1 MLRSTWRRAGILLVA
16 LGLASTA
23 VATSAGAQVDATP
36 PPGQLTSLDR
46 GWIPERPN
54 EVSDFTTRYVINDT
68 HLESWGSSR
77 VVSANTWDGECETEW
92 NCLDSAVCSS
102 YEDIDCTRGIHFHS
116 QLPLCS
122 ESIETNCVAG
132 LTTQLDGKPRDTSF
146 ARYVDTSGPPFTAP
160 VGKPDWTG
168 TATVTA
174 AYAVA
179 DFPGDVKRGLPPA
192 GRVSLW
198 SADGVA
204 DSSQNSFFAVDVVI
218 SGERS
223 ESTGEVTIWGFHAGV
238 VPVAATR
245 KPIPSP
251 YAPTHLETTY
261 ADGRRSVGGTGEGG
275 GSWLDSECRYSD
287 REYCLRVAG
296 FPKGVNLTLDLR
308 LTTDIAGWL
317 HGRLD
322 EPSVTIRE
330 VDDSTN
336 AVSISGGP
344 VTLPM
349 AVQDVKDADM
359 PADLGSPQWWKDQVG
374 RPQLWTWNLFADG
387 EFRLTWFQR
396 VLPFF
401 KDRSDFEVD
410 WWAVRGVFR
419 HEARC
424 MTSKSELLGL
434 VTTNAMMYSGLPPSF
449 ENGRL
454 TYRVAGLHERPD
466 GSTTRGTYDLIMRK
480 SVAQCLYGLKDAPVS
495 AEVSVISEDG
505 TEQVATTSV
514 AERDGWIVAR
524 ATNFTFSSPRI
535 EVAFNSPEPISIVC
549 LKKSKTAKGP
559 KKITIT
565 SSDGMMPRCPKGY
578 RKQK

>member
-1 MLRSTWRRAGILLVA
+1 
-16 LGLASTA
+16 
-23 VATSAGAQVDATP
+23 
-36 PPGQLTSLDR
+36 
-46 GWIPERPN
+46 
-54 EVSDFTTRYVINDT
+54 
-68 HLESWGSSR
+68 
-77 VVSANTWDGECETEW
+77 
-92 NCLDSAVCSS
+92 
-102 YEDIDCTRGIHFHS
+102 
-116 QLPLCS
+116 
-122 ESIETNCVAG
+122 
-132 LTTQLDGKPRDTSF
+132 
-146 ARYVDTSGPPFTAP
+146 
-160 VGKPDWTG
+160 
-168 TATVTA
+168 
-174 AYAVA
+174 
-179 DFPGDVKRGLPPA
+179 VK
-192 GRVSLW
+192 
-198 SADGVA
+198 
-204 DSSQNSFFAVDVVI
+204 
-218 SGERS
+218 
-223 ESTGEVTIWGFHAGV
+223 
-238 VPVAATR
+238 
-245 KPIPSP
+245 
-251 YAPTHLETTY
+251 
-261 ADGRRSVGGTGEGG
+261 
-275 GSWLDSECRYSD
+275 
-287 REYCLRVAG
+287 
-296 FPKGVNLTLDLR
+296 
-308 LTTDIAGWL
+308 
-317 HGRLD
+317 
-322 EPSVTIRE
+322 IRE
-330 VDDSTN
+330 VDESTN

-344 VTLPM
+344 VTLPI

-466 GSTTRGTYDLIMRK
+466 GSTTRGTYDLVMRK

-535 EVAFNSPEPISIVC
+535 EVTFNSPEPISIVC
-549 LKKSKTAKGP
+549 LKKSKAVKGP
-559 KKITIT
+559 KKVTIT
-565 SSDGMMPRCPKGY
+565 STDGMMPRCPKGY
-578 RKQK
+578 RKRT

>member
-1 MLRSTWRRAGILLVA
+1 MLRSTWRRAGILFVSLC
-16 LGLASTA
+16 LASTA
-23 VATSAGAQVDATP
+23 AATSAGAQEDAAP
-36 PPGQLTSLDR
+36 PSGQLTALDR
-46 GWIPERPN
+46 GWIPEKPN

-68 HLESWGSSR
+68 YLESWGSSR
-77 VVSANTWDGECETEW
+77 VVSANTWDGECDTEW
-92 NCLDSAVCSS
+92 NCLDSAVCTS
-102 YEDIDCTRGIHFHS
+102 YADEDCARGIHFHN

-132 LTTQLDGKPRDTSF
+132 LTAQLSGQPVQTTFS
-146 ARYVDTSGPPFTAP
+146 RYVDTSGPAFTGSLGQPGWA
-160 VGKPDWTG
+160 GG
-168 TATVTA
+168 TVTA
-174 AYAVA
+174 AYPVS
-179 DFPGDVKRGLPPA
+179 DFPGDVERGLPPA

-198 SADGVA
+198 SAEGVA
-204 DSSQNSFFAVDVVI
+204 DERLNSYFAVDVVI
-218 SGERS
+218 SGQRS
-223 ESTGEVTIWGFHAGV
+223 DTTGEVSIWSFHAGV
-238 VPVAATR
+238 VPLAATT
-245 KPIPSP
+245 KPAPSP
-251 YAPTHLETTY
+251 HAPTLLETTY
-261 ADGRRSVGGTGEGG
+261 ADGRRAVGGTGDGG
-275 GSWLDSECRYSD
+275 AWLDFVCRYSD
-287 REYCLRVAG
+287 RAHCLQVAS
-296 FPKGVNLTLDLR
+296 FPEDVTLTLDLR
-308 LTTDIAGWL
+308 LTTNIAGWL

-322 EPSVTIRE
+322 EPSVKIRE
-330 VDDSTN
+330 VDESTN

-344 VTLPM
+344 VTLPI

-466 GSTTRGTYDLIMRK
+466 GSTTRGTYDLVMRK

-535 EVAFNSPEPISIVC
+535 EVTFNSPEPISIVC
-549 LKKSKTAKGP
+549 LKKSKAVKGP
-559 KKITIT
+559 KKVTIT
-565 SSDGMMPRCPKGY
+565 STDGMMPRCPKGY
-578 RKQK
+578 RKRT

>member
-1 MLRSTWRRAGILLVA
+1 MFGSFWRQAAAVLAV
-16 LGLASTA
+16 LGLAMTGPASLA
-23 VATSAGAQVDATP
+23 AADVDQVQ
-36 PPGQLTSLDR
+36 PPGQLTALDR
-46 GWIPERPN
+46 GWIPPQP
-54 EVSDFTTRYVINDT
+54 SQLTDFTTRYVINDT

-102 YEDIDCTRGIHFHS
+102 YEDTDCTRGIHFHT

-132 LTTQLDGKPRDTSF
+132 LTAQLDGQPRGTSF
-146 ARYVDTSGPPFTAP
+146 ARYVDTSGPPFTGL

-198 SADGVA
+198 TADGVA
-204 DSSQNSFFAVDVVI
+204 ELSQNSFFAVDVVI
-218 SGERS
+218 AGERS

-287 REYCLRVAG
+287 REYCLRVAR
-296 FPKGVNLTLDLR
+296 FPKGLNLTLDLR

-322 EPSVTIRE
+322 EPSVKIQE
-330 VDDSTN
+330 VDESTN

-349 AVQDVKDADM
+349 AVQDVKDSDM

-374 RPQLWTWNLFADG
+374 RPELWTWNLFADG

-396 VLPFF
+396 VLPYF

-434 VTTNAMMYSGLPPSF
+434 VTTNAMMYGGLPPSF

-535 EVAFNSPEPISIVC
+535 EVTFNSPDPISIVC
-549 LKKSKTAKGP
+549 LKRSKAVKGP
-559 KKITIT
+559 KKVTIT
-565 SSDGMMPRCPKGY
+565 STDGVTPRCPKGY
-578 RKQK
+578 RKLK